1 MSYQVKIKSEDENQD
16 KVVEKCMTHEQA
28 VRAAL
33 KLTTQGV
40 KAWIE
45 KDGD

>member
-1 MSYQVKIKSEDENQD
+1 MSYQVKIKSEDANQD

-28 VRAAL
+28 TRAAL
-33 KLTTQGV
+33 NLTTQGV

-45 KDGD
+45 KIGE

>member
-1 MSYQVKIKSEDENQD
+1 MPYQVKTKSEDANEET
-16 KVVEKCMTHEQA
+16 VVEQCMTHEQA

-45 KDGD
+45 KIGE